1 MTDQSGN
8 VIACAASTSSI
19 GVSRNTCYVSSE
31 SPSSPGRDEWLR
43 WNVDVV
49 AELHAGK
56 QSRVFDALLSGERS
70 AIKLTQAR
78 LTNIDVLT
86 SRMETAETLGASYP
100 SVVAPTR
107 IDGALVQPI
116 GEWLMT
122 ATPFIAGERLDEN
135 TAGGSVRLGS
145 VLAHLHSAM
154 HQLEL
159 SEIPTIAAL
168 VSAAADADRTGWQLL
183 HGDFSTQNVIATAE
197 TLRIFDF
204 DDCGYGPIEYDI
216 ANSLYM
222 VLFDAHVTQRPEL
235 YHAFR
240 PAFLAGYED
249 GSNCRVADATI
260 DQMIAIRTDALGRWL
275 DDLSTA
281 PIGIRTSSSDWLET
295 LASFVR
301 SRRPVDGQ

>member
-1 MTDQSGN
+1 MSG
-8 VIACAASTSSI
+8 
-19 GVSRNTCYVSSE
+19 E
-31 SPSSPGRDEWLR
+31 SPSLPGRDEWLR

-49 AELHAGK
+49 AQLHTGK
-56 QSRVFDALLSGERS
+56 QSRVFDALLSEERS
-70 AIKLTQAR
+70 AIKLTESR
-78 LTNIDVLT
+78 LTDIAVLT
-86 SRMETAETLGASYP
+86 SRMETVEILGASLP

-116 GEWLMT
+116 GDWLMT

-135 TAGGSVRLGS
+135 TEGDAVRLGS
-145 VLAHLHSAM
+145 ALAHLHSAM
-154 HQLEL
+154 RQLEM

-168 VSAAADADRTGWQLL
+168 VSTAADVDRTGWQLL
-183 HGDFSTQNVIATAE
+183 HGDFSSQNVIATPE

-204 DDCGYGPIEYDI
+204 DDCGYGPTQYDI

-222 VLFDAHVTQRPEL
+222 VLFDADVTKRPEL
-235 YHAFR
+235 YDAFR

-260 DQMIAIRTDALGRWL
+260 DEMIALRIDALGRWL

-281 PIGIRTSSSDWLET
+281 PIGIRTSSPEWLET
-295 LASFVR
+295 LTTFVTSHR
-301 SRRPVDGQ
+301 SVDGQ

>member
-1 MTDQSGN
+1 M
-8 VIACAASTSSI
+8 IACVASTSST
-19 GVSRNTCYVSSE
+19 GVSRNTYNVSSE
-31 SPSSPGRDEWLR
+31 SPSLPRRDEWLR
-43 WNVDVV
+43 WNVEVV
-49 AELHAGK
+49 AELNAGK

-70 AIKLTQAR
+70 AIKLTESR
-78 LTNIDVLT
+78 LTDIAVLT
-86 SRMETAETLGASYP
+86 SRMETAETLGASHP

-135 TAGGSVRLGS
+135 TAGDAGRLGS
-145 VLAHLHSAM
+145 ALAHLHSAM
-154 HQLEL
+154 HQLEM

-168 VSAAADADRTGWQLL
+168 ASTADDVDRTGWQLL

-204 DDCGYGPIEYDI
+204 DDCGYGPIHYDI

-222 VLFDAHVTQRPEL
+222 VLFDAHVTKRLQL
-235 YHAFR
+235 YDAFR

-249 GSNCRVADATI
+249 GSKCRVADAAI
-260 DQMIAIRTDALGRWL
+260 DEMIAIRIDALGRWL
-275 DDLSTA
+275 EDLATA

-301 SRRPVDGQ
+301 SRCPMGGQ